1 VTSTTLDATTETT
14 WRQDFTAAART
25 LSVLT
30 VVGAA
35 CGVFAVGILSR
46 LAMFLLAYL
55 NPSAAGVTSDDGF
68 VMGQFTLS
76 GSLQLAGVGLQLG
89 VTGAAFYIALRG
101 LIIGPPWFRLLSISL
116 GPAVVAGA
124 IAVHTDGIDFHLLE
138 PTWLAAALFIAIPGI
153 YAALLHV
160 IGERALERWHT
171 GRLLLGLGLAP
182 WVLLFPVTL
191 LLVAGFAIHRKLRHS
206 PRGRSFLASPWPAW
220 TLRAGLTALFVLA
233 VIDLRHDLSALS

>member
-1 VTSTTLDATTETT
+1 VTSTRLEAKTETS
-14 WRQDFTAAART
+14 WRQDITAAART

-30 VVGAA
+30 LVGAA

-46 LAMFLLAYL
+46 LAMLLLAHL

-89 VTGAAFYIALRG
+89 VTGAAFYVALRG

-124 IAVHTDGIDFHLLE
+124 VAVHTDGIDFHILE

-160 IGERALERWHT
+160 IGERALERWHQ

-191 LLVAGFAIHRKLRHS
+191 LLAVGFATHRKLRHS
-206 PRGRSFLASPWPAW
+206 PHGRAFLASPWPAW
-220 TLRAGLTALFVLA
+220 TLRAGLAALFVLA
-233 VIDLRHDLSALS
+233 VIDLRHDLNALT